1 MQTRKLFSVLMLLLF
16 AFAANAQEGYKV
28 GNTVASFKLKNV
40 DGQMVSLEEYTANQK
55 GAIVIFTCNH
65 CPYAKAYE
73 KRIIELDNM
82 MRPKGFPVIA
92 VNPNTQTVDADSYEA
107 MQKVAEVKEYPFPYL
122 ADDDQRIAQR
132 FGAKKT
138 PHVYLLQKDGD
149 ELKVVYIG
157 AIDNNARN
165 ADEADEHYVQ
175 DAVSN
180 LLEGKVVS
188 PKEVP
193 AVGCTIKWAK

>member
-1 MQTRKLFSVLMLLLF
+1 MQTRNLFSLLF
-16 AFAANAQEGYKV
+16 LFLFALTAHAQKGYQV
-28 GNTVASFKLKNV
+28 GNTVAPFELKNV
-40 DGQMVSLEEYTANQK
+40 DGKTLSLQDYTADQK

-73 KRIIELDNM
+73 KRIIELDNT

-92 VNPNTQTVDADSYEA
+92 VNPNTQTVEADSYAA
-107 MQKVAEVKEYPFPYL
+107 MQKVAEVKNYPFPYL
-122 ADDDQRIAQR
+122 ADDDQGIARR

-138 PHVYLLQKDGD
+138 PHVYVLERDGD
-149 ELKVVYIG
+149 DLNVAFIG
-157 AIDNNARN
+157 TIDNNARN
-165 ADEADEHYVQ
+165 AEQADKHYVQ
-175 DAVSN
+175 DAINN
-180 LLEGKVVS
+180 LLDGKVVN